1 MIYTEFLKALLYA
14 CNDLVTREQELCDYD
29 SGVGD
34 GDHGVT
40 IRKGFTAVKEAIERE
55 KPEGIQALCM
65 SCAMAFSNTSG
76 GAIGP
81 VLSALFLGMMNA
93 APKEGPFS
101 TPELAALFEAGLKQ
115 VKIIGGA
122 EVGDKTLVDALEP
135 AVKTLRTESE
145 KEPKAA
151 MTAAAEAAY
160 KGAQSTIDMV
170 SRKGRSKNLGER
182 SRGHIDAGSMSMYYF
197 FRAFAEGL

>member
-1 MIYTEFLKALLYA
+1 MTYTEFLKALLYA
-14 CNDLVTREQELCDYD
+14 CDDLVTREQELCDYD

-40 IRKGFTAVKEAIERE
+40 IRKGFTAVREAIERE
-55 KPEGIQALCM
+55 KPGGIQALCM

-81 VLSALFLGMMNA
+81 VLSALFMGMMNTS
-93 APKEGPFS
+93 PKGDPFG
-101 TPELAALFEAGLKQ
+101 TPEIAVIFESGLKQ
-115 VKIIGGA
+115 VKAIGGA

-135 AVKTLRTESE
+135 AVEALKAESK
-145 KEPKAA
+145 KEPRAA
-151 MTAAAEAAY
+151 MRTAAAAAY
-160 KGAQSTIDMV
+160 KGAQSTINMV

>member
-1 MIYTEFLKALLYA
+1 MTYMEFLKALLYV
-14 CNDLVTREQELCDYD
+14 CDDLAAREQELCDYD

-40 IRKGFTAVKEAIERE
+40 IRKGFTAVREAIERE
-55 KPEGIQALCM
+55 KPKDIQALCM

-81 VLSALFLGMMNA
+81 VLSAFFLGMMNA
-93 APKEGPFS
+93 APGEDQFS
-101 TPELAALFEAGLKQ
+101 TPEIAVFFEAGLKQ
-115 VKIIGGA
+115 VKAIGGA

-135 AVKTLRTESE
+135 AVEVLKTELG
-145 KEPKAA
+145 KVPKMA

-182 SRGHIDAGSMSMYYF
+182 SRGHVDAGSMSIYYF
-197 FRAFAEGL
+197 FRAFAECL

>member
-1 MIYTEFLKALLYA
+1 MTYVDFLKALLYA
-14 CNDLVTREQELCDYD
+14 CDDLVIREQELCDYD

-81 VLSALFLGMMNA
+81 VLSAFFLGMMNA
-93 APKEGPFS
+93 SPGGDPFD
-101 TPELAALFEAGLKQ
+101 TPEIAAIFEEGLRQIKT
-115 VKIIGGA
+115 VGGA

-135 AVKTLRTESE
+135 AVEVLKAESK
-145 KEPKAA
+145 KEPKVA